1 VTTKYEKAVAEAR
14 RLVSRSEEDQW
25 RLAELTWQ
33 QVEGGKS
40 RNQWAKDI
48 GVDRTFAQRA
58 YAIWDRWGGS
68 PASHRPS
75 YTEAYDVV
83 QGRTAKVEEHGT
95 RAAAEATITVRNM
108 PPERKAAIVSEA
120 IEADP
125 VVAAAASLA
134 LDKRNAELP
143 KPRARERTKSDRYS
157 DALTA
162 MRAADAAL
170 DRFTN
175 AVSGAEWSAVEADS
189 FETIL
194 ARWSG
199 AIDLIRAGLRSGTW
213 DDELAKLT
221 GSL

>member
-33 QVEGGKS
+33 QVEGGTS
-40 RNQWAKDI
+40 RNQWAKDV
-48 GVDRTFAQRA
+48 GVSKRTVA
-58 YAIWDRWGGS
+58 RWYNVWVRFGS
-68 PASHRPS
+68 APARPS
-75 YTEAYDVV
+75 YSEAFQAVDKDLAVEDVY
-83 QGRTAKVEEHGT
+83 
-95 RAAAEATITVRNM
+95 AERHQMEAQRTVRNM

-162 MRAADAAL
+162 MRAADVAL